1 MFLLHLLRSEISGFV
16 FEFMAGSGRDQEMLS
31 VDCGWGGWEH
41 WALVTPHLPIYL
53 SKYLSIYLSIYPETR

>member
-31 VDCGWGGWEH
+31 EECGWGGWEL
-41 WALVTPHLPIYL
+41 A
-53 SKYLSIYLSIYPETR
+53 